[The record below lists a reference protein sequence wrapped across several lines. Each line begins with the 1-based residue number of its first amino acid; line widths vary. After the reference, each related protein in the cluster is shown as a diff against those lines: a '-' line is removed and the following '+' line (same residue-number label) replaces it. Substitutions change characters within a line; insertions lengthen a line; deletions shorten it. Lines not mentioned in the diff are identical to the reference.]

1 MHNSLT
7 FWDDNSWMK
16 LMTDFKRTDILLITE
31 YKGKKNT
38 VQKQQLRTVIKL
50 NEGIFIESGIPK
62 HHTCSCGT
70 VAIHVYNKD

>member
-31 YKGKKNT
+31 YKGEKHCPETTFANRY
-38 VQKQQLRTVIKL
+38 Q
-50 NEGIFIESGIPK
+50 IEWRHFYRIG
-62 HHTCSCGT
+62 
-70 VAIHVYNKD
+70 DF